1 MKKETTA
8 EAYLEKIMTGPIQED
23 CPVHRSL
30 ELLSGK
36 WRTHMIYELCKRPSM
51 RFSELKRAY
60 PHITN
65 TMLTNTLRD
74 LETLGIVNREQF
86 NEIPP
91 HAEYSL
97 TEKGRGL
104 LPVFFEISK
113 WGEHNLDA
121 LWPAETDNTGAK
133 FPQRQRETCDD
144 FQGREDVPF
153 ENLFGGEK
161 RLYIKTGQAS
171 VIESK

>member
-23 CPVHRSL
+23 CPVHRTL

-36 WRTHMIYELCKRPSM
+36 WRTHMIYELCKHPSM

-86 NEIPP
+86 NVCCR
-91 HAEYSL
+91 YSL
-97 TEKGRGL
+97 KYRNGGNIIWTLHRPLRRTIRVRSFRSGRGKRAMTFKEEKL
-104 LPVFFEISK
+104 YHL
-113 WGEHNLDA
+113 
-121 LWPAETDNTGAK
+121 
-133 FPQRQRETCDD
+133 ETCLVGRND
-144 FQGREDVPF
+144 F
-153 ENLFGGEK
+153 
-161 RLYIKTGQAS
+161 T
-171 VIESK
+171 

>member
-23 CPVHRSL
+23 CPVHRTP

-36 WRTHMIYELCKRPSM
+36 WRAHMIYELCKHPSM

-65 TMLTNTLRD
+65 TTLTNTLRD

-133 FPQRQRETCDD
+133 FPQR
-144 FQGREDVPF
+144 
-153 ENLFGGEK
+153 
-161 RLYIKTGQAS
+161 
-171 VIESK
+171 

>member
-23 CPVHRSL
+23 CPVHRTL

-36 WRTHMIYELCKRPSM
+36 WRTHMIYELCKHPSM

-113 WGEHNLDA
+113 WGVNIIWTLHRPLRRTIRVRSFRSGRGKRAMTFKEEKLYHL
-121 LWPAETDNTGAK
+121 K
-133 FPQRQRETCDD
+133 TCLA
-144 FQGREDVPF
+144 GRSGF
-153 ENLFGGEK
+153 
-161 RLYIKTGQAS
+161 T
-171 VIESK
+171 

>member
-23 CPVHRSL
+23 CPVHRTL

-36 WRTHMIYELCKRPSM
+36 WRTHMIYELCKHPSM

-113 WGEHNLDA
+113 WGNIIWTLHRPLRR
-121 LWPAETDNTGAK
+121 TIRVQS
-133 FPQRQRETCDD
+133 FRS
-144 FQGREDVPF
+144 GRGKRAMTFKE
-153 ENLFGGEK
+153 EK
-161 RLYIKTGQAS
+161 LYH
-171 VIESK
+171 

>member
-23 CPVHRSL
+23 CPVHRTL

-36 WRTHMIYELCKRPSM
+36 WRTHMIYELCKHPSM

-65 TMLTNTLRD
+65 TTLTNTLRD

-104 LPVFFEISK
+104 LPVFFKISK
-113 WGEHNLDA
+113 WGGNIIWTLHRPLRR
-121 LWPAETDNTGAK
+121 TIRVRS
-133 FPQRQRETCDD
+133 FRS
-144 FQGREDVPF
+144 GRGKRAMTFKE
-153 ENLFGGEK
+153 EK
-161 RLYIKTGQAS
+161 LYH
-171 VIESK
+171 

>member
-23 CPVHRSL
+23 CPIHRTL

-74 LETLGIVNREQF
+74 LETLGIVNSEQF

-113 WGEHNLDA
+113 WGNIIWTLHCPLRRTIRVRSFRSGRGKRAMTFKEEKLYHL
-121 LWPAETDNTGAK
+121 K
-133 FPQRQRETCDD
+133 TCLV
-144 FQGREDVPF
+144 GRNGF
-153 ENLFGGEK
+153 
-161 RLYIKTGQAS
+161 T
-171 VIESK
+171 

>member
-8 EAYLEKIMTGPIQED
+8 EAYLEKIMTAPIQED
-23 CPVHRSL
+23 CPVHRAL
-30 ELLSGK
+30 ELLSRK
-36 WRTHMIYELCKRPSM
+36 WRTHMIYELCKHPSM

-97 TEKGRGL
+97 AEKGRGL

-121 LWPAETDNTGAK
+121 SSPAETDNTGAK
-133 FPQRQRETCDD
+133 FPQR
-144 FQGREDVPF
+144 
-153 ENLFGGEK
+153 
-161 RLYIKTGQAS
+161 
-171 VIESK
+171 

>member
-1 MKKETTA
+1 
-8 EAYLEKIMTGPIQED
+8 
-23 CPVHRSL
+23 
-30 ELLSGK
+30 
-36 WRTHMIYELCKRPSM
+36 MIYELCKHPSM

-60 PHITN
+60 PYITN

-133 FPQRQRETCDD
+133 FPQR
-144 FQGREDVPF
+144 
-153 ENLFGGEK
+153 
-161 RLYIKTGQAS
+161 
-171 VIESK
+171 

>member
-23 CPVHRSL
+23 CPVHRTL

-36 WRTHMIYELCKRPSM
+36 WRTHMIYELCKHPSI

-97 TEKGRGL
+97 AGKGRGL

-113 WGEHNLDA
+113 WGGNIIWTLYRPLRRTIRVRSFRSGRGKRAMTFKEEKLYHL
-121 LWPAETDNTGAK
+121 K
-133 FPQRQRETCDD
+133 TCLV
-144 FQGREDVPF
+144 GRNGF
-153 ENLFGGEK
+153 
-161 RLYIKTGQAS
+161 T
-171 VIESK
+171 